1 LVLIHGGIVRWPSQ
15 QLREYALGTWTSGGG
30 DLALWVAASIAVAA
44 IVAEEPAS
52 SMFMGM
58 ITKQTPKKG
67 ERFTPEDGMVI
78 HANPAKYGECAGGP
92 ISPAAVSR
100 SNSMRKDVSSRTG
113 RLTTFSAP
121 IPSPYLRQP

>member
-1 LVLIHGGIVRWPSQ
+1 
-15 QLREYALGTWTSGGG
+15 
-30 DLALWVAASIAVAA
+30 VAASIAVAA

-113 RLTTFSAP
+113 RLTTS
-121 IPSPYLRQP
+121 LRQSQARTCGSLDPLNEVCSGFDRAGVVD